1 MAMVWAGVSLNRA
14 VTRLWGVTGMVS
26 EEAKTVVL
34 VFSTSVCDS
43 RKADYGARKVV
54 RWFLGNAVRA

>member
-1 MAMVWAGVSLNRA
+1 MVWAGVSLNRA
-14 VTRLWGVTGMVS
+14 VTRLWGVAGMVS

-54 RWFLGNAVRA
+54 KWFLGNTVRA

>member
-1 MAMVWAGVSLNRA
+1 MVWAGVSLNRA

-54 RWFLGNAVRA
+54 R